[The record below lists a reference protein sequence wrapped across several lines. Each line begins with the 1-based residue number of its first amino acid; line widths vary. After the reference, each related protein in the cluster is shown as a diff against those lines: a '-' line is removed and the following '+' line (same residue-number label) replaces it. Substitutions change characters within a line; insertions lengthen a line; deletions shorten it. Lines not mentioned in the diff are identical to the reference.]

1 MKKLILASAILAA
14 FASHGVRAEEAA
26 APAAEAPEHALAFN
40 VGLASEYRYRGIAQ
54 SGKDP
59 AVSGG
64 ADYTHSPTGFYAGTW
79 ASTISWIKD
88 AGGGSA
94 PVEIDL
100 YGGKRGEIGGGITYD
115 VGGLYYYYPNN
126 SYADV
131 SANANTFE
139 LYGQV
144 GYGPAYLKYSH
155 ALTNLF
161 GNADTKNSYYVDA
174 GVNQE
179 LVDGYVLNLHVGY
192 QYMNNQTTGTYTDW
206 KVGVTKDFGVI
217 VASLA
222 YIDTNAKASF
232 YTGNSGTGTAV
243 LSLVKNF

>member
-1 MKKLILASAILAA
+1 MKKLILASAIAAA
-14 FASHGVRAEEAA
+14 FASHGAYAEEAA
-26 APAAEAPEHALAFN
+26 AAEAKPEHELAYN

-59 AVSGG
+59 ALSGG
-64 ADYTHSPTGFYAGTW
+64 ADYTHNPSGIYAGAW

-88 AGGGSA
+88 AGGGDA
-94 PVEIDL
+94 PVEVDL
-100 YGGKRGEIGGGITYD
+100 YGGKRGDIGGGFTYD

-126 SYADV
+126 SYANV

-139 LYGQV
+139 VYGQV
-144 GYGPAYLKYSH
+144 GYGPAYVKYSH

-174 GVNQE
+174 GVNQD

-192 QYMNNQTTGTYTDW
+192 QYMKNETTGTYTDW
-206 KVGVTKDFGVI
+206 KVGVTKDFGMV

-222 YIDTNAKASF
+222 YIDTNGKASF